1 MYETSPTM
9 EQAQQWPMQQPLPTP
24 IDQSSHN
31 EQDIYDDQELI
42 VDTEGLPQLDT
53 IEADPGIEDAVHQD
67 ETIPV
72 DNHPTAQS
80 SATENTTSLSPSAS
94 TEIGPSEPLAHEVG
108 MLSLA
113 NSKESKYLGPS
124 SGVPFAR
131 LIFSAIPQ
139 SQGLSVSWSAPE
151 GGTVARKPSPAHHPF
166 PPHWTSEVDLQH
178 FADAYFQTLHPLY
191 PFLDEDSISDNLD
204 CLYTT
209 QKAGSMQM
217 PPLAEV
223 EASLSPFHSVQVFL
237 VLALGARI
245 LESRLS
251 VEFSSERYLAT
262 AMQRIGTLALHDS
275 IEGLQIMLLLAL
287 TSFYFE
293 EGPNAWFLVMN
304 IIASCLDLGFQ
315 RRGVDMHRHSPL
327 AKPSTAHIRL
337 NLRRGIF
344 WSAYSLE
351 RTLSVVLGRPLTL
364 RDEAIDIEFPGHVGR
379 PGDHVGDSVG
389 SSALTPESAR
399 SPHHSTKR
407 ARVMVNP
414 YAAAQYSFKFDQIT
428 AEIKLMI
435 YRVVNLPNRFPWP
448 TDFDTWQ
455 PDVRKRCDALLEGL
469 RAEFRR
475 GFRRSTLDGV
485 VQSLELKYHHC
496 IMLLYRPSPAITRP
510 SFDCWKICYES
521 AVATILINSEL
532 HRFSKLSNSWLTAHT
547 VFVSGIT
554 FLYCLWVVPKIK
566 QETSLVALKSN
577 ADACSNLLKYLAK
590 TWSVAA
596 DAVLKYERL
605 VYLTTESWKAAA
617 NRPPS
622 AEVAAGQS
630 LVSMAQGQET
640 EASEITSAPI
650 MDPNLYTMDANMG
663 MGGEF
668 EADSFFNEL
677 GYKDSGADIAYNLS
691 LSSEVQVLSP
701 HSRPDPLKDADWCFP
716 DNEDGILSAIDKGA
730 THLWA
735 NTILFASHPLQT
747 SARIGKH
754 EKKIKVIGQGP
765 LIVEKYDDKDFV
777 NTLLRQQGSFTMP
790 WACTIHANK
799 DTPDYKSYPYPVVA
813 KPARGR
819 GSHGV
824 KVCQDESELS
834 SHIKL
839 LKSEATNAII
849 VEEFLAGEE
858 ATVTV
863 MPPTFN
869 KGYWSLPVV
878 TRFNHQ
884 DGIAPYNGT
893 VAVTA
898 NSKAVVGSEDPAYE
912 EVAKECEKVGKLLG
926 TTAPIR
932 IDVRRFKAGSK
943 FALFDVNMKPNMT
956 GPGRPGRDE
965 QASLTLLAAAALG
978 WDYKELLRQILGTS
992 YTLEALR
999 KLAPRA

>member
-53 IEADPGIEDAVHQD
+53 IEADPGIEDAVHED

-72 DNHPTAQS
+72 DNHPTVQS

-327 AKPSTAHIRL
+327 AKPNTAHIRL

-379 PGDHVGDSVG
+379 PGDHAGDSVG

-475 GFRRSTLDGV
+475 GFRRSTSDGV
-485 VQSLELKYHHC
+485 VQNLELKYHHC

-566 QETSLVALKSN
+566 QETSLVAFKSN

-596 DAVLKYERL
+596 DAVLNSSARCQQ
-605 VYLTTESWKAAA
+605 
-617 NRPPS
+617 RPQ
-622 AEVAAGQS
+622 VAVLYQEIDPPVIAGN
-630 LVSMAQGQET
+630 VKPKKPG
-640 EASEITSAPI
+640 
-650 MDPNLYTMDANMG
+650 
-663 MGGEF
+663 
-668 EADSFFNEL
+668 

-701 HSRPDPLKDADWCFP
+701 NPRPDPLKDADWCFP
-716 DNEDGILSAIDKGA
+716 DNEDGILSAIDQGA

-747 SARIGKH
+747 SARIRKH

-799 DTPDYKSYPYPVVA
+799 DTPDYTSYPYPVVA

-824 KVCQDESELS
+824 KVCQDENELS

-839 LKSEATNAII
+839 LKSEGTNAII

-863 MPPTFN
+863 MPPTFD

-999 KLAPRA
+999 KLAPRT

>member
-53 IEADPGIEDAVHQD
+53 IEADPGIEDAVHED

-72 DNHPTAQS
+72 DNHPTVQS

-94 TEIGPSEPLAHEVG
+94 TEIGPSEPLAHEV
-108 MLSLA
+108 
-113 NSKESKYLGPS
+113 
-124 SGVPFAR
+124 
-131 LIFSAIPQ
+131 
-139 SQGLSVSWSAPE
+139 
-151 GGTVARKPSPAHHPF
+151 
-166 PPHWTSEVDLQH
+166 
-178 FADAYFQTLHPLY
+178 
-191 PFLDEDSISDNLD
+191 
-204 CLYTT
+204 
-209 QKAGSMQM
+209 
-217 PPLAEV
+217 
-223 EASLSPFHSVQVFL
+223 
-237 VLALGARI
+237 
-245 LESRLS
+245 
-251 VEFSSERYLAT
+251 
-262 AMQRIGTLALHDS
+262 
-275 IEGLQIMLLLAL
+275 
-287 TSFYFE
+287 
-293 EGPNAWFLVMN
+293 
-304 IIASCLDLGFQ
+304 
-315 RRGVDMHRHSPL
+315 
-327 AKPSTAHIRL
+327 
-337 NLRRGIF
+337 
-344 WSAYSLE
+344 
-351 RTLSVVLGRPLTL
+351 
-364 RDEAIDIEFPGHVGR
+364 
-379 PGDHVGDSVG
+379 
-389 SSALTPESAR
+389 
-399 SPHHSTKR
+399 
-407 ARVMVNP
+407 
-414 YAAAQYSFKFDQIT
+414 

-475 GFRRSTLDGV
+475 GFRRSTSDGV
-485 VQSLELKYHHC
+485 VQNLELKYHHC

-521 AVATILINSEL
+521 TVATILINSEL

-566 QETSLVALKSN
+566 QETSLVAFKSN

-640 EASEITSAPI
+640 EASEITSAPV
-650 MDPNLYTMDANMG
+650 MDPSLYTMDANMG

-677 GYKDSGADIAYNLS
+677 GDMSSWFDLNWLLDASAGFSYKDSGADIAYNLS

-701 HSRPDPLKDADWCFP
+701 NSQPDPLKDADWCFP
-716 DNEDGILSAIDKGA
+716 DNEDGILSAIDQGA

-790 WACTIHANK
+790 LACTIHADK

-813 KPARGR
+813 KLARGR

-824 KVCQDESELS
+824 KFCHDESELS

-839 LKSEATNAII
+839 LKSEGTNAII

-863 MPPTFN
+863 MPPTFD

-898 NSKAVVGSEDPAYE
+898 NSKAVIGSEDPAYE

-943 FALFDVNMKPNMT
+943 FALFDVNMKPVS
-956 GPGRPGRDE
+956 PSGRNG
-965 QASLTLLAAAALG
+965 S
-978 WDYKELLRQILGTS
+978 I
-992 YTLEALR
+992 
-999 KLAPRA
+999 

>member
-53 IEADPGIEDAVHQD
+53 IEADPGIEDAVHED

-72 DNHPTAQS
+72 DNHPTVQS

-139 SQGLSVSWSAPE
+139 SQG
-151 GGTVARKPSPAHHPF
+151 F
-166 PPHWTSEVDLQH
+166 TS
-178 FADAYFQTLHPLY
+178 
-191 PFLDEDSISDNLD
+191 
-204 CLYTT
+204 
-209 QKAGSMQM
+209 
-217 PPLAEV
+217 
-223 EASLSPFHSVQVFL
+223 
-237 VLALGARI
+237 
-245 LESRLS
+245 
-251 VEFSSERYLAT
+251 
-262 AMQRIGTLALHDS
+262 
-275 IEGLQIMLLLAL
+275 
-287 TSFYFE
+287 
-293 EGPNAWFLVMN
+293 
-304 IIASCLDLGFQ
+304 
-315 RRGVDMHRHSPL
+315 
-327 AKPSTAHIRL
+327 
-337 NLRRGIF
+337 
-344 WSAYSLE
+344 
-351 RTLSVVLGRPLTL
+351 
-364 RDEAIDIEFPGHVGR
+364 
-379 PGDHVGDSVG
+379 
-389 SSALTPESAR
+389 
-399 SPHHSTKR
+399 
-407 ARVMVNP
+407 
-414 YAAAQYSFKFDQIT
+414 
-428 AEIKLMI
+428 
-435 YRVVNLPNRFPWP
+435 
-448 TDFDTWQ
+448 
-455 PDVRKRCDALLEGL
+455 
-469 RAEFRR
+469 
-475 GFRRSTLDGV
+475 DGV
-485 VQSLELKYHHC
+485 VQNLELKYHHC

-566 QETSLVALKSN
+566 QETSLVAFKSN

-640 EASEITSAPI
+640 EASEITSAPV
-650 MDPNLYTMDANMG
+650 MDPSLYTMDANMG
-663 MGGEF
+663 MGGES

-677 GYKDSGADIAYNLS
+677 VLYQEIDPPVIAGNVKPKKPGGYKDSGADIAYNLS

-701 HSRPDPLKDADWCFP
+701 NPRPDPLKDADWCFP
-716 DNEDGILSAIDKGA
+716 DNEDGILSAIDQGA

-747 SARIGKH
+747 SARIRKH

-799 DTPDYKSYPYPVVA
+799 DTPDYTSYPYPVVA

-824 KVCQDESELS
+824 KVCQDENELS

-839 LKSEATNAII
+839 LKSEGTNAII

-863 MPPTFN
+863 MPPTFD

-999 KLAPRA
+999 KLAPRT

>member
-139 SQGLSVSWSAPE
+139 SQG
-151 GGTVARKPSPAHHPF
+151 F
-166 PPHWTSEVDLQH
+166 
-178 FADAYFQTLHPLY
+178 
-191 PFLDEDSISDNLD
+191 
-204 CLYTT
+204 
-209 QKAGSMQM
+209 
-217 PPLAEV
+217 
-223 EASLSPFHSVQVFL
+223 
-237 VLALGARI
+237 
-245 LESRLS
+245 
-251 VEFSSERYLAT
+251 
-262 AMQRIGTLALHDS
+262 
-275 IEGLQIMLLLAL
+275 
-287 TSFYFE
+287 
-293 EGPNAWFLVMN
+293 
-304 IIASCLDLGFQ
+304 
-315 RRGVDMHRHSPL
+315 
-327 AKPSTAHIRL
+327 
-337 NLRRGIF
+337 
-344 WSAYSLE
+344 
-351 RTLSVVLGRPLTL
+351 
-364 RDEAIDIEFPGHVGR
+364 
-379 PGDHVGDSVG
+379 
-389 SSALTPESAR
+389 
-399 SPHHSTKR
+399 
-407 ARVMVNP
+407 
-414 YAAAQYSFKFDQIT
+414 
-428 AEIKLMI
+428 
-435 YRVVNLPNRFPWP
+435 
-448 TDFDTWQ
+448 
-455 PDVRKRCDALLEGL
+455 
-469 RAEFRR
+469 
-475 GFRRSTLDGV
+475 
-485 VQSLELKYHHC
+485 LELKYHHC